1 MTTCMESYAY
11 ICENLE
17 WNPSAKAKEALEV
30 IQEFRNIFE
39 SADAAI
45 EDPVLQEIC
54 RDISRIHFGS
64 ALPLETMPVDT
75 IRREFKKRTGKDISS
90 YFCTIAYHNTIKADK
105 EKSRSADTDK
115 ASRGQ
120 KSGILDADTEQ
131 QKSLI
136 HRLIKM
142 AEEKAERCAEEK
154 EEENRED
161 KTTSCSGKDCSG
173 NCLGNCPK
181 NCTEDSSDNCP
192 NCTCSGGN

>member
-17 WNPSAKAKEALEV
+17 WNPSAKAKEALDV
-30 IQEFRNIFE
+30 IREFRNIFE

-105 EKSRSADTDK
+105 EKSRGADTDK
-115 ASRGQ
+115 AGRGQ
-120 KSGILDADTEQ
+120 KSGILDADAEQ

-161 KTTSCSGKDCSG
+161 KTTSCCGKDCSG
-173 NCLGNCPK
+173 NCS
-181 NCTEDSSDNCP
+181 EDCP